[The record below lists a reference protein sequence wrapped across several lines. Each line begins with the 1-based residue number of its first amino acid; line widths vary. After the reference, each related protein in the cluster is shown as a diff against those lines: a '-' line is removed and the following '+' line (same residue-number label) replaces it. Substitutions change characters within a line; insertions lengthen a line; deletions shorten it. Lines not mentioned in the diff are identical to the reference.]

1 MSQKHRYKNIIFVCV
16 ANLCRSPMAEGLA
29 KKILGSKVKIGSAG
43 LAPFSKSAAREAVE
57 ILKEL
62 YGIDISEH
70 RPRAVTY
77 ISAREAAATS
87 SAFTLQP
94 SQELQ
99 LFAAPALE
107 ENEYVTIEVDDAIQG
122 WRSMGVVV
130 NQFDSNGFIQNNKRL
145 AQQYRLTKSA
155 TRSSTRIESN

>member
-77 ISAREAAATS
+77 IDFDRVDLIIGLDS
-87 SAFTLQP
+87 SVYSYFLYAYPHL
-94 SQELQ
+94 SEKL
-99 LFAAPALE
+99 LHWE
-107 ENEYVTIEVDDAIQG
+107 IEDPYG
-122 WRSMGVVV
+122 K
-130 NQFDSNGFIQNNKRL
+130 DSNAFKETAEKIQEHIKKYL
-145 AQQYRLTKSA
+145 A
-155 TRSSTRIESN
+155 